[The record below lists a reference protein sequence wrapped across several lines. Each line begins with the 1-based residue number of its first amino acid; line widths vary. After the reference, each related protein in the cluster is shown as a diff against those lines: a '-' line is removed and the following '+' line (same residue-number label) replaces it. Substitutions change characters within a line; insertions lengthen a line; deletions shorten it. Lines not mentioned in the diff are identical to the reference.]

1 MFLVYYYNSGGNQGA
16 VNLRPYQM
24 LNIGIQKAFFG
35 DKLSVSLQAQDIFH
49 TMRFKET
56 ENIHFQQ
63 IKDYCLWNY
72 SIGIIYC
79 LNKEKL
85 NVMEIPL

>member
-16 VNLRPYQM
+16 VNHRPYQM
-24 LNIGIQKAFFG
+24 LNIGNC

-56 ENIHFQQ
+56 EDIHFQQ
-63 IKDYCLWNY
+63 IKGYCLWNY

-85 NVMEIPL
+85 NIMEIPL